1 MVFHRIQ
8 IRIVTAKYFSKL
20 SKVLQRSR
28 ALFVFRASGRCSR
41 HLTKRCDF
49 FSRVFDAE
57 IDTNLLFRSYA
68 HLLLTVIYVA

>member
-1 MVFHRIQ
+1 MH
-8 IRIVTAKYFSKL
+8 FSFFERVGGVHGIFK
-20 SKVLQRSR
+20 
-28 ALFVFRASGRCSR
+28 
-41 HLTKRCDF
+41 TKRCDF